1 MIDRA
6 RERSAEFRNLV
17 YAERD
22 GRQLLMDIYRPDAD
36 GPVPVALYLHPGGW
50 RSGTKD
56 HCLVRWLVRY
66 GIAVASIDY
75 RLLPRHRFPDALHDA
90 KAAVRYLR
98 EHADSYGLN
107 HGAIAAVGVSAGA
120 YLANMLGLTAH
131 VSALNDPEHPDEPPA
146 TVDAVVNYFG
156 FTDFIAMQDDR
167 TRRGDRAARAAPE
180 ARLLGHAVGDDPA
193 RGRLASPLYHVTP
206 ETPDTPH
213 TPDAPPFLHVH
224 GELNEHVP
232 LDQARR
238 LHQAL
243 QAAGVSSKLVLVR
256 GVDHRAPPILDNPS
270 IRDRVAHFI
279 HTRAAADAP
288 TPDAAA
294 PRSR

>member
-1 MIDRA
+1 MIDRD
-6 RERSAEFRNLV
+6 RERSAAHRNLV

-66 GIAVASIDY
+66 SIAVASIDY
-75 RLLPRHRFPDALHDA
+75 RLLPRYPFPAALHDA

-98 EHADSYGLN
+98 RHAGDYGLDD
-107 HGAIAAVGVSAGA
+107 AALAAVGVSAGA

-131 VSALNDPEHPDEPPA
+131 VASLDDPQHPGEPPA

-156 FTDFIAMQDDR
+156 FTDFIAMQADR

-193 RGRLASPLYHVTP
+193 RGRLASPLYHITP
-206 ETPDTPH
+206 EAPD

-279 HTRAAADAP
+279 HTRAAVATP